1 MFGMRL
7 LLLILL
13 AALRLPADGGAADGY
28 VDAATCRSCHHRI
41 YDEYQKTTMGRAFYL
56 PDPEKMVEDWSES
69 NSYYHEPSQR
79 HYEMTRRGDKFYV
92 RRYQLD
98 AQGRRIHQLEKQVT
112 HVMGSGAR
120 ARSYIHQTSN
130 GRMVELP
137 ISWYAQENSWGMAPG
152 YDKPKHAGFTRI
164 ITNRCMFCHNGYPFS
179 AMKADR
185 PGWDHDPSFRGA
197 IPMGIDCQRCHGP
210 GEEHILEANNPTSLE
225 RVRKTITN
233 PARLGAERQLDICM
247 QCHLETPFRIPK
259 SVRRFGRTVYSYR
272 PGEALSD
279 YIVHFDYEEGTGHE
293 DDFLIVSAAYRLRKS
308 ACFQQSSELIC
319 TTCHDPHEAF
329 RLAGPDYFN
338 ATCMTCHDTAALQA
352 ALPAEASRA
361 VHTEDAHCFSC
372 HMPKAAVEGTP
383 HTSFTDHRIR
393 VVREREADAASDAAS
408 GGEAPVERIR
418 LRPYYAADDSTGAYA
433 GMAYVIRGLQQQDTT
448 ALRHGVTLLGA
459 AAGAFGEAQYLLGYG
474 YMQLGEMERAAEPL
488 EQAVALEPKPERL
501 NALAQ
506 TYERVGREDAAIRDL
521 YEQALATQPALASV
535 RVNYGR
541 YLETRGELA
550 EAVAQYRAAIA
561 EYPWLEAAHF
571 NLGTARLRQGDRTSA
586 ERSLREAVRLNPD
599 GGQALGNL
607 GLLLAGS
614 GRLEEARAFFEQ
626 AARAEPENPVAFG
639 NLGALHLNEGR
650 PDIAARLFSRAV
662 ELDPSYV
669 DGLVNLA
676 LAWYLQGED
685 DRARMYAER
694 ALRLAP
700 NHPQARQILDAV

>member
-164 ITNRCMFCHNGYPFS
+164 ITNSCMFCHNGYPLG

-185 PGWDHDPSFRGA
+185 AGWDHDPSFRGE

-210 GEEHILEANNPTSLE
+210 GEEHIREANNPTALE
-225 RVRKTITN
+225 RVRETITN

-319 TTCHDPHEAF
+319 TTCHDPHES
-329 RLAGPDYFN
+329 LP
-338 ATCMTCHDTAALQA
+338 
-352 ALPAEASRA
+352 PAERA
-361 VHTEDAHCFSC
+361 AHYRQVCLGCHEVESHFQSADCTEC
-372 HMPKAAVEGTP
+372 HMPARRTKDVVRVVM
-383 HTSFTDHRIR
+383 TDHFIQRSKPDRDLLAPLEEAADENMDWEAGSMVYFPRTSALSGLLRDVYWAIGHGKETANAQAVSKLESVLSAAAADKPEPYFHLAEMQSKLGQLAVAEKNYLR
-393 VVREREADAASDAAS
+393 AIEIDPENIQAYNNLGNLLADTGRPEEAIDLFKKAIELDGGYSADPYNNLGLAYVDMQQLQEAAQAFRDAAEANPFFADA
-408 GGEAPVERIR
+408 R
-418 LRPYYAADDSTGAYA
+418 L
-433 GMAYVIRGLQQQDTT
+433 
-448 ALRHGVTLLGA
+448 
-459 AAGAFGEAQYLLGYG
+459 
-474 YMQLGEMERAAEPL
+474 
-488 EQAVALEPKPERL
+488 
-501 NALAQ
+501 
-506 TYERVGREDAAIRDL
+506 
-521 YEQALATQPALASV
+521 
-535 RVNYGR
+535 
-541 YLETRGELA
+541 
-550 EAVAQYRAAIA
+550 
-561 EYPWLEAAHF
+561 
-571 NLGTARLRQGDRTSA
+571 NLGTVLFEQGEHETAILEFQGALAIDPGVLKARNNLAFAMLALGRISEAIPYLQEVVRDGD
-586 ERSLREAVRLNPD
+586 ESLREAANKALELIHSSVR
-599 GGQALGNL
+599 
-607 GLLLAGS
+607 
-614 GRLEEARAFFEQ
+614 
-626 AARAEPENPVAFG
+626 
-639 NLGALHLNEGR
+639 
-650 PDIAARLFSRAV
+650 
-662 ELDPSYV
+662 
-669 DGLVNLA
+669 
-676 LAWYLQGED
+676 
-685 DRARMYAER
+685 
-694 ALRLAP
+694 
-700 NHPQARQILDAV
+700 